1 MVQTQVLPTLH
12 AHQKQLDSLILHGL
26 VPPSHAVSALE
37 RVVEKEELDPA
48 SVQYDSANKK
58 SILRLY
64 SSLCN
69 AGLLDE
75 ALVVVKES
83 IRAQRADVL
92 VRLRHCKFLRPAQR
106 RAAVRKALR
115 FVQLLPREYV
125 DAKTYNMLLSV
136 CAKAGDVKN
145 ALRVTDMLKAA
156 GLKMD
161 TILYTNLI
169 KACAAAGDAESG
181 FKLYAEMKS
190 NGVRMEKQVYTTLI
204 SACARQIADTHS
216 ADRRTQ
222 LVLLERAA
230 ALVDAMDSA
239 RLHPDAALWNAL
251 VTAAGR
257 AGQLQ
262 RAFEFLDQM
271 MSRGVKPNARTYA
284 SLIDACAR
292 NGDKNLAMRVY
303 SKSIREGCA
312 GELIVYS
319 AAVNACIKARDGA
332 DAETAMMIYADMQ
345 RAAVAPDSAMYG
357 ALMTAAGKSGD
368 LGLAVD
374 LQAEMA
380 REGLNPCSGTESALI
395 TVHVLQGQLNEA
407 VSIYR
412 RMRRAGDCPH
422 PHAMNAMINAHA
434 KAHRLGDVVSLVCDM
449 LDIGL
454 TPDAFTFAAV
464 LSACSYCDESELAL
478 DVYRMM
484 RKRGVRVEEVHA
496 RLLLMMCYKRLR
508 QSWSKDDVK
517 KTNANANVNVNV
529 NVSTTDHQIH
539 NHRAQ
544 ERAKLIAALELGQG
558 AQSKKSN
565 SNTSYNATSGSAAA
579 GNGHSD
585 DETAAANYYQYVHSN
600 GEDIPWQ
607 SHAFHI
613 YRDAVSSGVKPSLSL
628 LNLMLSCLRIPKPR
642 ASRQTPLSVGPIVS
656 LQQHLQPG
664 DQNSTGEQLKEASRS
679 VNVSVSNGDKK
690 MLATRKRGSSSLVYE
705 KTPVQRKIGVESVYH
720 VQAISILEEA
730 IVSGLIPGFK
740 VDTESPFD
748 LRAFPAA
755 VAEVY
760 VLTVIA
766 SLQRQVIEGRRQ
778 LKHRIVFFVPR
789 YDDKKVLVPSH
800 ALASN
805 EEVEGKEIQGK
816 AGQSNSQ
823 SGVGMGIIHSDT
835 DSDSESDALSSLLEA
850 SEIIDDFSECLRR
863 QQNEAMADEKT
874 GLGVAGV
881 VRRLRLWAKE
891 YSPEGLIVVTPHDM
905 MRWCKV
911 IQRDVERRSASALA
925 LQKPYGQASHQAHPY
940 GDRTGTRSL
949 LRQQIMNIRTKG
961 L

>member
-1 MVQTQVLPTLH
+1 MLPTLH
-12 AHQKQLDSLILHGL
+12 AQQKQLDSLILHGL
-26 VPPSHAVSALE
+26 LPSGHALRHDE
-37 RVVEKEELDPA
+37 PTEKENLDPA
-48 SVQYDSANKK
+48 SVQYESANKK

-83 IRAQRADVL
+83 IRAKRADVL
-92 VRLRHCKFLRPAQR
+92 SRLRHCKFLRPAQR

-136 CAKAGDVKN
+136 CAQAGDVKN

-190 NGVRMEKQVYTTLI
+190 NGVRTEKHVYTTLI
-204 SACARQIADTHS
+204 SACARQIAETHS

-230 ALVDAMDSA
+230 SLVDAMDSA
-239 RLHPDAALWNAL
+239 RLHPDVALWNAL

-271 MSRGVKPNARTYA
+271 MSRGVRPNARTYA

-292 NGDKNLAMRVY
+292 HGDKDLAMRVY
-303 SKSIREGCA
+303 SKSLREGCA

-345 RAAVAPDSAMYG
+345 RAAVTPDSAMYG

-380 REGLNPCSGTESALI
+380 REGLAQCSGTESALI

-449 LDIGL
+449 LEIGL
-454 TPDAFTFAAV
+454 APDAFTFAAV

-496 RLLLMMCYKRLR
+496 RLLVMMCYKRLR
-508 QSWSKDDVK
+508 QSWSKSGSQTGLANNATAKDDENGTVAPY
-517 KTNANANVNVNV
+517 NG
-529 NVSTTDHQIH
+529 TDHQLH

-544 ERAKLIAALELGQG
+544 ERAKLISALELGHG
-558 AQSKKSN
+558 ADKKKGDHAAS
-565 SNTSYNATSGSAAA
+565 SGP
-579 GNGHSD
+579 GIGPLD
-585 DETAAANYYQYVHSN
+585 DESTAVNYHHYVFSS

-628 LNLMLSCLRIPKPR
+628 LNMMLSCLRIPKSSS
-642 ASRQTPLSVGPIVS
+642 ASRQSSLPANPAASIQRNS
-656 LQQHLQPG
+656 LQRPEEDSHAVV
-664 DQNSTGEQLKEASRS
+664 EQSAANKSS
-679 VNVSVSNGDKK
+679 QYHGDKK
-690 MLATRKRGSSSLVYE
+690 AAVARKRGGTATYE
-705 KTPVQRKIGVESVYH
+705 RTPIQRKIGIESVYH
-720 VQAISILEEA
+720 VQAVSILEEA
-730 IVSGLIPGFK
+730 IVSGLVPGFK

-748 LRAFPAA
+748 LRAFPPA

-800 ALASN
+800 VLAAD
-805 EEVEGKEIQGK
+805 K
-816 AGQSNSQ
+816 
-823 SGVGMGIIHSDT
+823 VGENQNKVKHGATNNHSDT
-835 DSDSESDALSSLLEA
+835 DSDSDSDPLSNLVDA
-850 SEIIDDFSECLRR
+850 AAIMDDFSECLRR
-863 QQNEAMADEKT
+863 QQSEAMADEKT

-881 VRRLRLWAKE
+881 VRRLRLWVKE
-891 YSPEGLIVVTPHDM
+891 YSPEGLIVVTPNDM
-905 MRWCKV
+905 MRWCKA
-911 IQRDVERRSASALA
+911 IQREVERRSASALA
-925 LQKPYGQASHQAHPY
+925 LQKPYGQASPHSY
-940 GDRTGTRSL
+940 GGRPGTGAL
-949 LRQQIMNIRTKG
+949 LRQQVMNIRTQG